1 MKNLLFAFALLMSFQ
16 AFAQDNDNSFNPYF
30 QFEVGKTYYLLG
42 DNVNLRAKADIKGE
56 VVAKLPIGT
65 AVKIEVVEETKDMV
79 LNGLNAPWCKVSFS
93 DKGANKTA
101 YLWAGFLSL
110 NALESESDKNV
121 KFLFGIAKITQKKE
135 KDYSYDE
142 VTMQIRVC
150 NSNKEIQ
157 KIEFDGRGSI
167 TTARSGEIYHKKGV
181 ASVESIIN
189 IEYSDN
195 YCGGS
200 FGNHIFFW
208 DAKKLYFVKNLQ
220 SGADAPC
227 FSSED
232 FIYPND
238 EGGKAGHILMKA
250 EGGCTGEESDE
261 IEYSERSMTEYVWKN
276 NKLEEV
282 KKYDIK

>member
-1 MKNLLFAFALLMSFQ
+1 MSLQ
-16 AFAQDNDNSFNPYF
+16 GFAQDDDFNPYF

-56 VVAKLPIGT
+56 LVAKLPIGT
-65 AVKIEVVEETKDMV
+65 MVKLESVEKSKTMV
-79 LNGLNAPWCKVSFS
+79 LNGFNAPWYKVSFS
-93 DKGANKTA
+93 EKGVNKTA

-110 NALESESDKNV
+110 DALKSESDKNV
-121 KFLFGIAKITQKKE
+121 KFLFGIAKITKKKE

-150 NSNKEIQ
+150 NNNKEIQ

-181 ASVESIIN
+181 AAVESIVN
-189 IEYSDN
+189 MAYSDN

-208 DAKKLYFVKNLQ
+208 DGKKLLLVKHLL

-227 FSSED
+227 FSTQD

-238 EGGKAGHILMKA
+238 EGGKAGHILMKS
-250 EGGCTGEESDE
+250 ESGCSAEESHE
-261 IEYSERSMTEYVWKN
+261 IEYSERSMTEYTWKN
-276 NKLEEV
+276 NKLEQV